1 MWLSNLTY
9 RWPLW
14 QYTSI
19 SYITGGT
26 KVSDLNHK
34 TQECVVPECEWFK
47 SDTSRTSRDLSVL
60 CHISLG
66 ATRTCNKSQCYN

>member
-9 RWPLW
+9 CWPLW

-26 KVSDLNHK
+26 AVSDLNHK
-34 TQECVVPECEWFK
+34 TLGRIAPECEWFK
-47 SDTSRTSRDLSVL
+47 SDTSRDLSVL
-60 CHISLG
+60 CHISVG
-66 ATRTCNKSQCYN
+66 AACACNKPQYYN